1 MADKYHADN
10 FDGIQAVV
18 ETETDEIVCLTN
30 PSDCHITDE
39 QAEKNAEMIAGR
51 LNAITDILHYV
62 DQYMHNISE
71 DLWPNL
77 HDDEKEILESLD
89 DDFYKNLRLAK
100 RKAGL
105 L

>member
-1 MADKYHADN
+1 MTKYDVTN
-10 FDGIQAVV
+10 YDGIPAVIN
-18 ETETDEIVCLTN
+18 TENDEIVCLSN
-30 PSDCHITDE
+30 PNDCHISEE
-39 QAEKNAEMIAGR
+39 QAEKNTVLVAGH
-51 LNAITDILHYV
+51 LNALKDVLHYV

-100 RKAGL
+100 KKAGL